1 MFVFEALPA
10 RDNLRKAI
18 SDAYR
23 RDENQC
29 VDYLLQQAPLNA
41 ADLQS
46 IEATARELVQQV
58 RKERL
63 GKGGIDAFLYQYHL
77 SSEEGIAL
85 MCLAEALLR
94 IPDKD
99 TIDKLL
105 RDKLTTPDWQTS
117 LGKSDSLFVNAATWG
132 LMLTGRVLSENNST
146 NHFKRV
152 FKGMVE
158 RAGEPV
164 IRKAVGEAMRILGK
178 QFIVGRSIVEAL
190 KRAQKPEKIGY
201 RFSYD
206 MLGEAARTSQDAL
219 RYFQAYQTAI
229 DAIGAAAA
237 GRGPIDGPGI
247 SIKLSALHPRY
258 EIGKWTDAVEVLSER
273 LLLLAQQAK
282 RFNMGL
288 TVDAEESDRL
298 EMSLDIIERLLRDDS
313 LAGWDGF
320 GLAIQA
326 YQKRTPFVID
336 WLVATAR
343 DAQRKIMVRLVK
355 GAYWD
360 TEIKDSQIRGLV
372 NYPVYTRKVSTDVSY
387 IVCAKKLAAA
397 ADVIYPQFATHNAQ
411 TVAVVISLMQGRSDY
426 EFQCLQ
432 GMGRALY
439 DSVVVPGQFQR
450 PCRIYAP
457 VGSHEDLLPYL
468 VRRLLE
474 NGANTSFV
482 NRIVDEASPIEDLVA
497 DPITK
502 LASLHPKPHPRI
514 PLPKDIYGAVR
525 QNSAGID
532 FSDIQAGKQLKDQLD
547 EFARHYWHAAPT
559 LETPR
564 VKPIERGAKPPVMM
578 PELESVSDEPL
589 ASPQDARGYHERVTK
604 KVSEPRQGHQVV
616 GEVIEGTAAD
626 ADQTL
631 ARARAGYATW
641 HRLPV
646 TTRANCLRQAAD
658 LFEKNGA
665 ELIALAVRE
674 AGKTVPDALAEL
686 REAVDFCRY
695 YADQAE
701 RALAPQELVGP
712 TGESNSIQLVGR
724 GVVACISPWNFPLA
738 IFTGQVVAAL
748 AAGNAVVAKPAAQTP
763 LIGAR
768 AVELLHQAGVP
779 KDVLQLLPGRGS
791 VIGDRLVSDERV
803 NAILFTGS
811 TETARHINQTLAA
824 RQGPLVPFI
833 AETGGQNAMIAD
845 SSALPEQLVVDVM
858 TSAFYSAGQRCS
870 CLRVLFVQT
879 DIADKVIT
887 LLKGAMA
894 QLKIGNPAL
903 LSTDIGPVIDESS
916 RKTLIDHTHHLDKIG
931 RLIYRVELD
940 EHCEQGT
947 FFAPCAYEID
957 RIDQLEREVFGPILH
972 VIRFRG
978 PELPA
983 VLDAI
988 NNTGYGLTL
997 GIHTRID
1004 STAAYVNQRACAGN
1018 VYVNRNMIGAVVGV
1032 QPFGGE
1038 GLSGTGPKAGGP
1050 HYLPRLCVERTLSI
1064 NTAATGG
1071 NATLLSLGD

>member
-1 MFVFEALPA
+1 MFLFTSLPD
-10 RDNLRKAI
+10 RDALRKAI
-18 SDAYR
+18 SEAYR
-23 RDENQC
+23 RDEKAC
-29 VDYLLQQAPLNA
+29 VDYLLQQTPLQ
-41 ADLQS
+41 ADALQA
-46 IEATARELVQQV
+46 IELTARDLVQQV
-58 RKERL
+58 RQERV

-99 TIDKLL
+99 TIDLLL

-132 LMLTGRVLSENNST
+132 LMLTGRVLSANESKS
-146 NHFKRV
+146 HFKRV

-178 QFIVGRSIVEAL
+178 QFIVGRQITEAL
-190 KRAQKPEKIGY
+190 RRAQKPEKMGY

-206 MLGEAARTSQDAL
+206 MLGEAARTSQDAE
-219 RYFQAYQTAI
+219 RYFQAYQEAI

-237 GRGPIDGPGI
+237 GRGPIAGPGI
-247 SIKLSALHPRY
+247 SIKLSALYPRY
-258 EIGKWTDAVEVLSER
+258 EIGRWSEAVDVLSDR
-273 LLLLAQQAK
+273 LLRLAQQAK
-282 RFNMGL
+282 RYNMGL

-298 EMSLDIIERLLRDDS
+298 EMSLDIIERVLRDDS
-313 LAGWDGF
+313 LAGWEGF
-320 GLAIQA
+320 GLAVQA
-326 YQKRTPFVID
+326 YQKRTPFVIN

-360 TEIKDSQIRGLV
+360 TEIKDSQIRGLKS
-372 NYPVYTRKVSTDVSY
+372 YPVYTRKVSTDVSY
-387 IVCAKKLAAA
+387 IVCAKKLADAP
-397 ADVIYPQFATHNAQ
+397 DVIFPQFATHNAQ
-411 TVAVVISLMQGRSDY
+411 TVAVVMSIMAGRTDY

-439 DSVVVPGQFQR
+439 DSVVVPGRFQR

-482 NRIVDEASPIEDLVA
+482 NRIVDEASPIDELVA
-497 DPITK
+497 DPIRH
-502 LASLHPKPHPRI
+502 LAGLTSKPHPKI
-514 PLPKDIYGAVR
+514 PLPKDIYGEVR

-532 FSDIQAGKQLKDQLD
+532 FSDSQEAKLLKDTLD
-547 EFARHYWHAAPT
+547 TFSQHRWRAAPT
-559 LETPR
+559 
-564 VKPIERGAKPPVMM
+564 VER
-578 PELESVSDEPL
+578 SDP
-589 ASPQDARGYHERVTK
+589 DRVTK
-604 KVSEPRQGHQVV
+604 NVTEPRHRKNTV
-616 GEVIEGTAAD
+616 GEVVEGTLAD
-626 ADQTL
+626 VDETL
-631 ARARAGYATW
+631 ARARISYERW
-641 HRLPV
+641 HRSSV
-646 TTRANCLRQAAD
+646 IKRSNILRQAAD
-658 LFEKNGA
+658 LLEKNSA
-665 ELIALAVRE
+665 ELMALLVRE
-674 AGKTVPDALAEL
+674 AGKSVPDALAEV

-701 RALAPQELVGP
+701 RVLAPQALVGP
-712 TGESNSIQLVGR
+712 TGESNTLQLVGR

-748 AAGNAVVAKPAAQTP
+748 AAGNSVVAKPAAQTP

-768 AVELLHQAGVP
+768 AVALLHEAGVP
-779 KDVLQLLPGRGS
+779 QDVLQLLPGRGG
-791 VIGDRLVSDERV
+791 VVGDRLVHDQRV
-803 NAILFTGS
+803 DAILFTGS
-811 TETARHINQTLAA
+811 TETARHINQSLAA
-824 RQGPLVPFI
+824 RPGPLVPFI
-833 AETGGQNAMIAD
+833 AETGGQNVMIAD

-870 CLRVLFVQT
+870 CLRVLYVQN

-894 QLKIGNPAL
+894 QLSIGNPGL
-903 LSTDIGPVIDESS
+903 LKIDIGPVIDESS
-916 RKTLIDHTHHLDKIG
+916 HKTLTEHTQYLDKVG

-940 EHCEQGT
+940 EQTQQGT

-957 RIDQLEREVFGPILH
+957 RIDQLQREVFGPVLH
-972 VIRFRG
+972 VIRFKAK
-978 PELPA
+978 ELPDVIAA
-983 VLDAI
+983 V

-1004 STAAYVNQRACAGN
+1004 NTAEYITQNVRAGN
-1018 VYVNRNMIGAVVGV
+1018 TYINRNMIGAVVGV

-1071 NATLLSLGD
+1071 NAALLSLGD